1 MEEKRKKYPSPMSI
15 DEQINNLKEIG
26 LIIQDEAKVKR
37 ILNDISYYRLIKA
50 YSLDLKEKNGNYYE
64 SITFEHILELYL
76 FDANLRQIIIPQIE
90 KIEINAR
97 CRIANYIVEKYGL
110 FGYMQK
116 ENFVDGQYH
125 KQFMDDINEEIQRN
139 LKTPFIKNFQ
149 ENYEG
154 GKVPFYAL
162 VEICSFGILSKF
174 YKNMKSDDKKE
185 VAKTFGIGYTYFE
198 SWLEGISYVRNI
210 CAHYGRIYNAKLTKR
225 PMIYKEYAEAGI
237 VNNRIFAILLC
248 MKQLLKNDRQWNF
261 FVDEIEMLI
270 DKYENIDIKA
280 MGFVAD
286 WKKLLIATVKQSPK

>member
-50 YSLDLKEKNGNYYE
+50 YSLALKEKNGNYYE
-64 SITFEHILELYL
+64 SITFEHILEVYL

>member
-15 DEQINNLKEIG
+15 DEQVNNLKEIG

-110 FGYMQK
+110 FGYMEK
-116 ENFVDGQYH
+116 ENFVDEQYH
-125 KQFMDDINEEIQRN
+125 KQFMNDISDEIQRN
-139 LKTPFIKNFQ
+139 LKTPFIKNFR

-162 VEICSFGILSKF
+162 VEVCSFGLLSKF
-174 YKNMKSDDKKE
+174 YKNMRSDDKKE

-225 PMIYKEYAEAGI
+225 PMIYKEYAQAGI

-248 MKQLLKNDRQWNF
+248 MKQLLIDDRQWNL

-270 DKYENIDIKA
+270 DKYENINIKA
-280 MGFVAD
+280 MGFVTD
-286 WKKLLIATVKQSPK
+286 WKKRLLAMNNSE